1 MPFCFRVCYRS
12 VSVLFPNCNLLYF
25 TFPHLSNTLAE
36 FCVLRTK
43 LIPQLREIC
52 MLLRRENR
60 RPLSN
65 SIFAHYAHFPEQM
78 AVAPVLPLFRS
89 AAPRGVFR
97 ALSLPPQTTRATPSG
112 AALLDY
118 RETTVSPTICVCGG
132 VRSPRPTRKT
142 RTSESSHAETFSLL
156 EYKKRDACS
165 RFL

>member
-52 MLLRRENR
+52 MLPRRENR

-97 ALSLPPQTTRATPSG
+97 ALSLPPANDERHTLRCGALRLSRNYCFADNLCLRRGEVTPPYAQNTDVRKFPCG
-112 AALLDY
+112 
-118 RETTVSPTICVCGG
+118 GG
-132 VRSPRPTRKT
+132 VRAPRPTRKG
-142 RTSESSHAETFSLL
+142 ETV
-156 EYKKRDACS
+156 
-165 RFL
+165 

>member
-25 TFPHLSNTLAE
+25 TFPHFSNTLAE

-65 SIFAHYAHFPEQM
+65 SIFAHYAHFPEQT

-97 ALSLPPQTTRATPSG
+97 TLSLPPANDESHTLRCGSLRLSRNYSFADNLCLRRGEVTPPYAQNTDVRKFPCG
-112 AALLDY
+112 
-118 RETTVSPTICVCGG
+118 GG
-132 VRSPRPTRKT
+132 VRAPRPTRKG
-142 RTSESSHAETFSLL
+142 ETV
-156 EYKKRDACS
+156 
-165 RFL
+165 